1 MSVRAHLRARWVIP
15 AAAVVAV
22 LAVVLVLV
30 LVRGGRHT
38 PEATPPP
45 PATPSPTTTSPATTP
60 TTASPTT
67 TTTARSATPVP
78 PRTTPPPS
86 TAPGL
91 PADLRGREVTVLPTS
106 RRIVALT
113 FDAGADAAGLPGI
126 LRTLAAQHVRATFFL
141 TGRWVSANPG
151 AVGAIL
157 GGGHRI
163 GNHTATHPHLTALS
177 DAQVRTEVLGGQ
189 ATIRAAGADPRPLF
203 RFPFGERDARTIADV
218 NALGYVP
225 IGWTVDTLGWEGT
238 AGGMSAARV
247 ADRAVGALRP
257 GEIVLMHVGANPDDG
272 TTFDADALP
281 DVIARM
287 RAAGYDFVTLDAL
300 LAP

>member
-1 MSVRAHLRARWVIP
+1 MSVRSRLRARWVVP
-15 AAAVVAV
+15 AVAVLAV
-22 LAVVLVLV
+22 LAVVLTLV
-30 LVRGGRHT
+30 LVRAGRQA
-38 PEATPPP
+38 PEATPP
-45 PATPSPTTTSPATTP
+45 SPTTTAPTSGPTTSAAPTTP
-60 TTASPTT
+60 AS
-67 TTTARSATPVP
+67 
-78 PRTTPPPS
+78 PRTTTPPS

-91 PADLRGREVTVLPTS
+91 PADLQGREVTVLPTT
-106 RRIVALT
+106 RHVVALT
-113 FDAGADAAGLPGI
+113 FDAGADAAGLPAI

-157 GGGHRI
+157 AGGHRI
-163 GNHTATHPHLTALS
+163 GNHTATHPHLPALS
-177 DAQVRTEVLGGQ
+177 DAQVRAEVLGGQ
-189 ATIRAAGADPRPLF
+189 ATIQAAGADPRPLF
-203 RFPFGERDARTIADV
+203 RFPFGDRDARTIADV
-218 NALGYVP
+218 NALGYVA

-247 ADRAVGALRP
+247 ADRALAALRP